1 MNAALVKGH
10 SRIQRIAILAL
21 LVVALLAAQF
31 GADAQAAQ
39 VSRDSSALG
48 RAGFAYLAGVR
59 TFIAAVLW
67 NRIEPIYH
75 AYYEDLPLHEQL
87 QTLPT
92 LQMVIALD
100 PQFVDS
106 YYIAAWMLA
115 QRGDVETGLDIA
127 RQGVENNPD
136 SGILRFNYAQI
147 LYLFGDDLQGAVQ
160 QADAALQG
168 AQWRD
173 YTEQHDAYAGFSAI
187 YRSAGLADRDA
198 YIQQELV
205 RLDALIGDALGPE
218 AHDHDGDGVPDH

>member
-1 MNAALVKGH
+1 MAPKKTRGRH
-10 SRIQRIAILAL
+10 CIQRIGILVLLVAAL
-21 LVVALLAAQF
+21 LGAQF
-31 GADAQAAQ
+31 GADAQAVQA
-39 VSRDSSALG
+39 SRDASALG
-48 RAGFAYLAGVR
+48 RAGFAYLTGVR

-75 AYYEDLPLHEQL
+75 GFYEHLPLHEQL

-92 LQMVIALD
+92 LRMVIALD

-136 SGILRFNYAQI
+136 SGLLRFNYAQV
-147 LYLFGDDLQGAVQ
+147 LYLFADDLEGAVQ
-160 QADAALQG
+160 QADVALER

-173 YTEQHDAYAGFSAI
+173 YIEQHDAYAGFGAI
-187 YRSAGLADRDA
+187 YRSAGMTDRNA

-205 RLDALIGDALGPE
+205 RLDALIDDSLAPVP
-218 AHDHDGDGVPDH
+218 HDHDGDGVPDH